1 MPFVYVASS
10 EKGIAV
16 CQLNIETGELSI
28 VETVDT
34 VPHCQF
40 VALHPSKP
48 MLYAVGTEAQESQ
61 LYAFDIADGKL
72 TLCNTE
78 AIGGL
83 DPCYIAIDGSEQ
95 YVLVA
100 NYGGG
105 DGRGSAVIVPLQ
117 PDGQLKPRSDLIQY
131 DGSSVNP
138 NRQRESHPHMIAATP
153 DNRYVLVSDLGTD
166 KVRVSKLENG
176 KLSAHSPDSIASA
189 TGSGPRHFA
198 FHPTQPYLY
207 IINELNSTLSAFGY
221 DAYSGIWHDIT
232 TISTLAD
239 KSELKEY
246 PVDPA
251 SDSIQPKLKTG
262 LLMKAV
268 NYPADLH
275 MHPSGQFLYGTNRG
289 ANNIVIYKIDNASG
303 KVELIG
309 HQSTLGD
316 WPRGMAIDPSGQ
328 IIVVGNQWSSSVLT
342 LRIDTQ
348 RGLLTSTGHRV
359 EIPSAVCVQIG

>member
-10 EKGIAV
+10 EKGIYV
-16 CQLNIETGELSI
+16 CQLNIETGQLSI
-28 VETVDT
+28 VELVDSI
-34 VPHCQF
+34 PRCQF

-48 MLYAVGTEAQESQ
+48 MLYAVGTEAEESHI
-61 LYAFDIADGKL
+61 YALDITDGKL
-72 TLCNTE
+72 TLRNKE

-95 YVLVA
+95 VVLVA
-100 NYGGG
+100 NYGGS
-105 DGRGSAVIVPLQ
+105 DGRGSAAVVPLQ
-117 PDGQLKPRSDLIQY
+117 ADGQLQARSDFVQY
-131 DGSSVNP
+131 EGSSVNP
-138 NRQRESHPHMIAATP
+138 NRQKESHPHMIAATP

-176 KLSAHSPDSIASA
+176 KLSAHSSDSIALA
-189 TGSGPRHFA
+189 TGAGPRHFA
-198 FHPTQPYLY
+198 FHPTQPYFY
-207 IINELNSTLSAFGY
+207 VINELNSTLSAFGY
-221 DAYSGIWHDIT
+221 DAYTGIWHDIAT
-232 TISTLAD
+232 VSTLAD
-239 KSELKEY
+239 ESELKEY
-246 PVDPA
+246 PVDPQ

-289 ANNIVIYKIDNASG
+289 HNSIVIYKIDNASG
-303 KVELIG
+303 KPEIIG

-316 WPRGMAIDPSGQ
+316 WPRGMAIDSSGQ
-328 IIVVGNQWSSSVLT
+328 IIVVGNQWSSSVLS

-348 RGLLTSTGHRV
+348 TGLLTPTGQRV
-359 EIPSAVCVQIG
+359 EIPSAVCVQVV